1 MLLPRSLAL
10 LLCCM
15 LLGCAVL
22 SEQYRMEEYGRT
34 IDSYETAMR
43 ISDFNVACQYLAP
56 DLLSQEECMRRYE
69 NVKIA
74 SYHVR
79 AVEVAEDSQKVD
91 LNVEVSYF
99 LLDRYVVKKMQFQQS
114 WQYEETEKRWFL
126 NTVPPDF
133 K

>member
-1 MLLPRSLAL
+1 MLIPRSSAF

-34 IDSYETAMR
+34 SDSYETAMR

-56 DLLSQEECMRRYE
+56 DVLSHEDCMRRYE

-74 SYHVR
+74 SYHVHT
-79 AVEVAEDSQKVD
+79 VKVAEDSQTVD
-91 LNVEVSYF
+91 LKVGVSYF
-99 LLDRYVVKKMQFQQS
+99 LLDRYVVKKVQIEQS
-114 WQYEETEKRWFL
+114 WQYEEASKRWFL

-133 K
+133 R